1 MAGIQRGTYSALILI
16 KTVGKRYY
24 EQMND
29 SLFVQCFFK
38 NFDYMSCCISVCFSS
53 LAVGSKA
60 GYKLFSLNSVEKLEE
75 IYEYGKCLA
84 CNLRLG

>member
-1 MAGIQRGTYSALILI
+1 MTH
-16 KTVGKRYY
+16 
-24 EQMND
+24 
-29 SLFVQCFFK
+29 SLFNVSSK
-38 NFDYMSCCISVCFSS
+38 ILTTCISVCFSS